1 MFGFSLTKLAVL
13 IVVIVAVWQGF
24 KLVGRLEKAR
34 AEGRAPGAEIRAR
47 IKDTAEKVAKAVDR
61 PDPKAESEE
70 LVWDEKTQ
78 SYVPKRE
85 GE

>member
-13 IVVIVAVWQGF
+13 IVVILAVWQGF
-24 KLVGRLEKAR
+24 KLLGRLEKAR

-47 IKDTAEKVAKAVDR
+47 IKQTAEKVARAADR
-61 PDPKAESEE
+61 SDPPPPGED

-78 SYVPKRE
+78 SYIPKRD
-85 GE
+85 GA